1 MSPLQMIPKR
11 PCVVHV
17 EHHTTSVAIGI
28 RAAATHVS
36 RCSRTDRRKVVPD
49 NREVAANARP
59 SVRHAGLCTL
69 AEHEPCTGVP
79 PRMDPLLVMEE
90 DPLLHSLV
98 DLREPTCRRCIQLR
112 LSFARISWI
121 SSSGKAVSIVWRRKA
136 APKRSERSVTRLIGR
151 LIGA

>member
-1 MSPLQMIPKR
+1 M
-11 PCVVHV
+11 
-17 EHHTTSVAIGI
+17 
-28 RAAATHVS
+28 
-36 RCSRTDRRKVVPD
+36 VPD

-112 LSFARISWI
+112 QDQLDQLVGQ
-121 SSSGKAVSIVWRRKA
+121 SGEHCV
-136 APKRSERSVTRLIGR
+136 APQS
-151 LIGA
+151 GAEAL